1 MQKIFIRKDF
11 KPSSA
16 ASSKKTAMCVKI
28 YFDVVMPMK
37 HFFDQM
43 ENPLQK
49 KWSFPLRVSKCD
61 QIRSFLRKH
70 LLRKSLK
77 ENFILCAVIPEFACH
92 QISWNWNK
100 VRRGHST
107 FALRNGEPWNANFR
121 IYIFRIWYLVHKLI
135 NAYQIFSYFYQNT
148 CLAWSVCPKKLFR
161 LFIWSV
167 IRPDCWIP
175 LTHAFTGLNIWTCV
189 IKISTPMFVT
199 E

>member
-1 MQKIFIRKDF
+1 MNCQEVRGIMKNIRWYCRYDMILFGWSCRKC
-11 KPSSA
+11 
-16 ASSKKTAMCVKI
+16 KK
-28 YFDVVMPMK
+28 
-37 HFFDQM
+37 
-43 ENPLQK
+43 
-49 KWSFPLRVSKCD
+49 
-61 QIRSFLRKH
+61 
-70 LLRKSLK
+70 
-77 ENFILCAVIPEFACH
+77 
-92 QISWNWNK
+92 SWNWNK

-107 FALRNGEPWNANFR
+107 FALRNGEPCNANFR